1 MQKLRLTVNKNR
13 KFWSAASG
21 LNYSGEKTSNNED
34 SDENNVFNDIENGL
48 TSVGDDIGKG
58 VGDVGE
64 GIVGDGES

>member
-1 MQKLRLTVNKNR
+1 M
-13 KFWSAASG
+13 FWSAASG
-21 LNYSGEKTSNNED
+21 LNYLGEKTSNNED

-48 TSVGDDIGKG
+48 TCVGDDIGKG